1 MNLEKFTWDNN
12 MSIGNSKIDNEH
24 IQIFKIYNNLVDITN
39 GIGYHDEFAR
49 VLTEMTNYALK
60 HFEKEEKYM
69 RQMHYP
75 KIQSHIEMHR
85 KYIYKVAMFNVNYR
99 VETDIIE
106 VLNFINKWWN
116 HHILGADLEYEN
128 YRMNLNLN
136 IEY

>member
-1 MNLEKFTWDNN
+1 MQLKKFQWDGS
-12 MSIGNSKIDNEH
+12 MSIGNSKIDKEH
-24 IQIFKIYNNLVDITN
+24 FQIVKIFNDLVDITN

-69 RQMHYP
+69 KQFHYP

-99 VETDIIE
+99 VDTEIEE
-106 VLNFINKWWN
+106 VLSFINKWWN
-116 HHILGADLEYEN
+116 HHILVSDMEYGN
-128 YRMNLNLN
+128 YRKNP
-136 IEY
+136 EYKH